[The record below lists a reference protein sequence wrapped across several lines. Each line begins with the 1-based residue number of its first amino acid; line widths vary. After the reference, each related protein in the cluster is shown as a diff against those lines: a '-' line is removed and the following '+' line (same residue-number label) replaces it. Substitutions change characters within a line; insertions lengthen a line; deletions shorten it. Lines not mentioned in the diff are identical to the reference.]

1 MQSTKMKYN
10 FTKKIADLNYAE
22 HDEQA
27 LNAAREGI
35 VLLRNEN
42 AVLPLKND
50 IVLNCFGEGQN
61 HFCITASGA
70 PEINPRWK
78 PTFMEAVADYSDFT
92 INGELAEFYK
102 EGSRVPSPEM
112 LERAKAQSDTAVIF
126 LTRVSGEGKDNRPIK
141 GQYYLTDDE
150 LGMIKAV
157 TAVFDKT
164 VLIFNVGY
172 PISLSWLE
180 EVKISAILYAG
191 YAGMLSTYALVE
203 ILDGRTNPS
212 GCLADTW
219 SYDFYDSPV
228 SKNQPV
234 LMEADKTPKDNS
246 FGVHIYYEEDIY
258 NGYRYFDTFEKP
270 VAFPFGFGLSYTRF
284 VSKIEKFTCKEE
296 GIEVDVNVTNVGNTA
311 GKKVVQLYAS
321 APDGKLEKPAHVL
334 VGFDKTKLLKA
345 RESQTLHIFIDQK
358 SLASF
363 DEETASWI
371 LEKGKYDIS
380 LGDLSDW
387 EETRT
392 FVLENEIVLSTVAH
406 LGCPVEP
413 FYRLKK
419 GEEVVGG
426 KSKIVP
432 RWRRIGVHAKY
443 KPYRPERLPKY
454 RGKKIF
460 WEDLKANPELLD
472 KFVAQMSLAEL
483 AKLNVCG
490 GGRWGEGED
499 GCCGFTHPME
509 QYHMPLFTVSD
520 ANAGIKVNKT
530 NIGFPQ
536 SSVIASTFNKE
547 IAYTVGR
554 VIGEE
559 SIEHNIFMN
568 LGPGMNVHRNMLC
581 GRHAEYFSED
591 PYLTGVMAGYHGKG
605 LEENGVACC
614 YKHLFCNS
622 SDLSRMCSHSI
633 VSERAL
639 RELYYRC
646 FEIAFGIHK
655 PSAVMSSYNAVN
667 GIYPAENAEILQDL
681 VRGEWGFDGFVMSDW
696 NSYHTINPFEM
707 VKAGN
712 CWLTLGGK
720 FWVRLI
726 QFGAYTGIISRATL
740 EHNVRWLVKIL
751 LERELVEK

>member
-1 MQSTKMKYN
+1 MVKEFD
-10 FTKKIADLNYAE
+10 FTKKIPDITYAE
-22 HDEQA
+22 HDMQA
-27 LNAAREGI
+27 LIAAREGM
-35 VLLRNEN
+35 VLLKNE
-42 AVLPLKND
+42 AEVLPLKEGS
-50 IVLNCFGEGQN
+50 VLNCFGEGQ
-61 HFCITASGA
+61 HSFCITATGA

-78 PTFMEAVADYSDFT
+78 PTFIEAVEDYSAFVL
-92 INGELAEFYK
+92 NKELAEFYK
-102 EGSRVPSPEM
+102 EGNRVPSEEM
-112 LERAKAQSDTAVIF
+112 LERAKKQSDTAVIF
-126 LTRVSGEGKDNRPIK
+126 ITRVSGEGKDNRPIK
-141 GQYYLTDDE
+141 GQYYLTDE
-150 LGMIKAV
+150 EMGMIKAV
-157 TAVFDKT
+157 AGVFEKT
-164 VLIFNVGY
+164 VLILNVGY
-172 PISLSWLE
+172 PISMSWLK
-180 EVKISAILYAG
+180 EVRISSILYAG
-191 YAGMLSTYALVE
+191 YAGMLSTYALQE

-219 SYDFYDSPV
+219 SFDYYDSPA

-234 LMEADKTPKDNS
+234 LKEEDPTPKDNTY
-246 FGVHIYYEEDIY
+246 GVHIYYEEDIF
-258 NGYRYFDTFEKP
+258 NGYRYFDTFQQP
-270 VAFPFGFGLSYTRF
+270 VAYPFGYGLSYTKF
-284 VSKIEKFTCKEE
+284 ISKIVHFSCKEN
-296 GIEVDVNVTNVGNTA
+296 GIEVEVEVTNIGMVA
-311 GKKVVQLYAS
+311 GKKVVQLYAT
-321 APDGKLEKPAHVL
+321 APDGRLEKPSHVL
-334 VGFDKTKLLKA
+334 VAFDKTKLLRP
-345 RESQTLHIFIDQK
+345 RESQTLQLFVEHK
-358 SLASF
+358 SMASF
-363 DEETASWI
+363 DETSASYI
-371 LEKGKYDIS
+371 LEKGKYDIC

-392 FVLENEIVLSTVAH
+392 FVLDDERVLATVAH
-406 LGCPVEP
+406 LGCPVED
-413 FYRLKK
+413 FKRLRK
-419 GEEVVGG
+419 GDLIREG
-426 KSKIVP
+426 KSKIVA
-432 RWRRIGVHAKY
+432 RWKRIGVPAKR
-443 KPYRPERLPKY
+443 KAYRPERLPKY
-454 RGKKIF
+454 KGKRIF

-499 GCCGFTHPME
+499 GCCGFTQPME

-520 ANAGIKVNKT
+520 ANAGIKVNKP

-536 SSVIASTFNKE
+536 SSVIASAFNKD

-681 VRGEWGFDGFVMSDW
+681 VRGEWGFEGFVMSDW

-712 CWLTLGGK
+712 SWLTLGGK

-740 EHNVRWLVKIL
+740 EHNVRWLVKTL